1 MFESDSETEF
11 NYDGGMSDGSAA
23 GGMVGAF
30 LGGLILMLIIAI
42 ALVTTDNAGWMDART
57 WPLIGD
63 SLKGNAAAKAER
75 LSAVWKNERLTS
87 KDPEFKGAYE
97 RTCGGRANGY

>member
-11 NYDGGMSDGSAA
+11 NYEGGDIGKGSLLL
-23 GGMVGAF
+23 GLLIGAV
-30 LGGLILMLIIAI
+30 LMLIIMVVVAS
-42 ALVTTDNAGWMDART
+42 TMDNGLARLNWNTWMST
-57 WPLIGD
+57 
-63 SLKGNAAAKAER
+63 NAVDPKAER